1 MLVFMIMVSAEVSAN
16 VFFSMRGMTVNPFL
30 HG

>member
-1 MLVFMIMVSAEVSAN
+1 MLVFMIMVSAEVSPK